1 MKQLKYFLFVA
12 ALTLSFMGCQK
23 AIEVS
28 FDKASQEIDA
38 EGGSFELML
47 KSNGDWTINPDKEWV
62 SITPMSG
69 KGNATLTIIVEA
81 NTTGDIRM
89 AEVKATTKD
98 NTAVLTLTQSK
109 AVEYINVTP
118 KEIECNSEGGEFT
131 VELSTNI
138 DWFVAAPEW
147 IACSPAEGSGNATI
161 TMTIYPISGEYSG
174 NRETDVFLGNLSVLE
189 KVHVVQSVEPAPGPG
204 PDPGPEPNPHFLEVS
219 PIAFAFGKEGGEM
232 DITISCDTTWEFD
245 LDCSWLSL
253 SQQSGMGDATVT
265 LTALPNEISEP
276 RALEFHI
283 KSYDLF
289 YNLTATQAAGE
300 IIPAVS
306 FTADTVYAAY
316 VGGLQH
322 VELNSNTDW
331 ALQVSDSWIS
341 LIPPTMGNG
350 NASFDIII
358 DSNADPEGRT
368 GLLKALHAGQVM
380 ATLVVVQEGK
390 PNILET
396 DLTTLEVR
404 PEGGDYVIQVTANQ
418 EWTVANNETWLR
430 CNPQGGFANGSFTI
444 NVDPLPSPRPRT
456 GYVKV
461 SGSTGAQVMITVN
474 QH

>member
-109 AVEYINVTP
+109 VVEYINVTP

-161 TMTIYPISGEYSG
+161 TMTIYPISG
-174 NRETDVFLGNLSVLE
+174 
-189 KVHVVQSVEPAPGPG
+189 
-204 PDPGPEPNPHFLEVS
+204 
-219 PIAFAFGKEGGEM
+219 
-232 DITISCDTTWEFD
+232 
-245 LDCSWLSL
+245 
-253 SQQSGMGDATVT
+253 
-265 LTALPNEISEP
+265 
-276 RALEFHI
+276 
-283 KSYDLF
+283 
-289 YNLTATQAAGE
+289 
-300 IIPAVS
+300 
-306 FTADTVYAAY
+306 
-316 VGGLQH
+316 
-322 VELNSNTDW
+322 
-331 ALQVSDSWIS
+331 
-341 LIPPTMGNG
+341 
-350 NASFDIII
+350 
-358 DSNADPEGRT
+358 
-368 GLLKALHAGQVM
+368 
-380 ATLVVVQEGK
+380 
-390 PNILET
+390 
-396 DLTTLEVR
+396 
-404 PEGGDYVIQVTANQ
+404 
-418 EWTVANNETWLR
+418 
-430 CNPQGGFANGSFTI
+430 
-444 NVDPLPSPRPRT
+444 
-456 GYVKV
+456 
-461 SGSTGAQVMITVN
+461 
-474 QH
+474 